1 MRDAT
6 ADGFLSGWTDNRVR
20 ALLFEP
26 RTQPR
31 LRYLLSAFQFR
42 HRVAFGFVELNNEQ
56 SKQTRAKFQANPSLD
71 TLLLFNEDTQ
81 QPVAS
86 VTMSEI
92 PLPTLTNVIGTNQY
106 LALPRLSSQAMLDGV
121 CPSEWNRPR
130 RKLCVILIADSSS
143 AAYDEVRDVLR
154 RIALAS
160 QFTKERVRFAYL
172 LREKQTEFVS
182 ALQTQSAE
190 RERTGSAS
198 AADLV
203 VIWRRDP
210 THLKYEWVADAGLGA
225 VNASFNHTKQRVDET
240 VQRLLKASEAM
251 ANEAEVQDLLDEH
264 AQGTFARILTKVLI
278 AVEYLGD
285 NLGEE
290 HLWPAVSVVAT
301 VAFILGV
308 GYLMSYLVKMEEEA
322 IKRKRKTDGGADGAG
337 ATGTGAGAAADGG
350 GGKAANYVPELKLH
364 ELRAEKY
371 NGLVRLL
378 KPGCRTIILVTD
390 MPSRN
395 KLIPAFHKAV
405 WPYRK

>member
-1 MRDAT
+1 M
-6 ADGFLSGWTDNRVR
+6 
-20 ALLFEP
+20 LFEP

-42 HRVAFGFVELNNEQ
+42 HRVAFGFVELDSDQ
-56 SKQTRAKFQANPSLD
+56 SKQIKGRYQINPTMDS
-71 TLLLFNEDTQ
+71 LLLFNEDAER
-81 QPVAS
+81 PVAS
-86 VTMSEI
+86 VAMSEI

-130 RKLCVILIADSSS
+130 KKLCVILIADSTSS
-143 AAYDEVRDVLR
+143 AYNAARDALR
-154 RIALAS
+154 KIALES

-172 LREKQTEFVS
+172 LREKQTDFVN
-182 ALQTQSAE
+182 ALEAKSRQKDEESSGDGE
-190 RERTGSAS
+190 ND
-198 AADLV
+198 DLV

-210 THLKYEWVADAGLGA
+210 THIKFEWVVDARLNA
-225 VNASFNHTKQRVDET
+225 VNASFNQTKQKVDET
-240 VQRLLKASEAM
+240 IQRLLKANEAM
-251 ANEAEVQDLLDEH
+251 TNEAEVQDLLDEH
-264 AQGTFARILTKVLI
+264 AQGTFSKILTKVLI

-290 HLWPAVSVVAT
+290 HVWPAISVVAT

-322 IKRKRKTDGGADGAG
+322 IKKKQKMGGGAAGDAGTSGGGAEG
-337 ATGTGAGAAADGG
+337 GGGAATAG

-390 MPSRN
+390 MQSRN

>member
-1 MRDAT
+1 M
-6 ADGFLSGWTDNRVR
+6 
-20 ALLFEP
+20 LFEP

-42 HRVAFGFVELNNEQ
+42 HRVAFGFVELNSDQ
-56 SKQTRAKFQANPSLD
+56 SKQIKGRYQINPTMDS
-71 TLLLFNEDTQ
+71 LLLFNEDAER
-81 QPVAS
+81 PVAS
-86 VTMSEI
+86 VAMSEI

-130 RKLCVILIADSSS
+130 KKLCVILIADSTSS
-143 AAYDEVRDVLR
+143 AYNAARDALR
-154 RIALAS
+154 KIALES

-172 LREKQTEFVS
+172 LREKQTDFVN
-182 ALQTQSAE
+182 ALEAKSRQKDEESSGDGE
-190 RERTGSAS
+190 ND
-198 AADLV
+198 DLV

-210 THLKYEWVADAGLGA
+210 THIKFEWVVDARLNA
-225 VNASFNHTKQRVDET
+225 VNASFNQTKQKVDET
-240 VQRLLKASEAM
+240 IQRLLKANEAM
-251 ANEAEVQDLLDEH
+251 TNEAEVQDLLDEH
-264 AQGTFARILTKVLI
+264 AQGTFSKILTKVLI

-290 HLWPAVSVVAT
+290 HVWPAISVVAT

-322 IKRKRKTDGGADGAG
+322 IKKKQKMGGGAAGDAGTSGGGAEG
-337 ATGTGAGAAADGG
+337 GGGAATAG

-390 MPSRN
+390 MQSRN

>member
-1 MRDAT
+1 M
-6 ADGFLSGWTDNRVR
+6 
-20 ALLFEP
+20 LFEP

-42 HRVAFGFVELNNEQ
+42 HRVAFGFVELNSDQ
-56 SKQTRAKFQANPSLD
+56 SKQIKGRYQINPTMDS
-71 TLLLFNEDTQ
+71 LLLFNEDAER
-81 QPVAS
+81 PVAS
-86 VTMSEI
+86 VAMSEI

-130 RKLCVILIADSSS
+130 KKLCVILIADSTSS
-143 AAYDEVRDVLR
+143 AYNAARDALR
-154 RIALAS
+154 KIALES

-172 LREKQTEFVS
+172 LREKQTDFVN
-182 ALQTQSAE
+182 ALEAKSRQKDEESSGDGE
-190 RERTGSAS
+190 ND
-198 AADLV
+198 DLV

-210 THLKYEWVADAGLGA
+210 THIKFEWVVDARLNA
-225 VNASFNHTKQRVDET
+225 VNASFNQTKQKVDET
-240 VQRLLKASEAM
+240 IQRLLKANEAM
-251 ANEAEVQDLLDEH
+251 TNEAEVQDLLDEH
-264 AQGTFARILTKVLI
+264 AQGTFSKILTKVLI

-290 HLWPAVSVVAT
+290 HVWPAISVVAT

-322 IKRKRKTDGGADGAG
+322 IKKKQKMGGGAAG
-337 ATGTGAGAAADGG
+337 DAGTSGGGGEGGGGAATAG

-390 MPSRN
+390 MQSRN

>member
-1 MRDAT
+1 M
-6 ADGFLSGWTDNRVR
+6 
-20 ALLFEP
+20 LFEP

-42 HRVAFGFVELNNEQ
+42 HRVAFGFVELNSDQ
-56 SKQTRAKFQANPSLD
+56 SKQIKGRYQINPTMDS
-71 TLLLFNEDTQ
+71 LLLFNEDAER
-81 QPVAS
+81 PVAS
-86 VTMSEI
+86 VAMSEI

-130 RKLCVILIADSSS
+130 KKLCVILIADSTSS
-143 AAYDEVRDVLR
+143 AYNAARDALR
-154 RIALAS
+154 KIALES

-172 LREKQTEFVS
+172 LREKQTDFVN
-182 ALQTQSAE
+182 ALEAKSRQKDEESSGDGE
-190 RERTGSAS
+190 ND
-198 AADLV
+198 DLV

-210 THLKYEWVADAGLGA
+210 THIKFEWVVDARLNA
-225 VNASFNHTKQRVDET
+225 VNASFNQTKQKVDET
-240 VQRLLKASEAM
+240 IQRLLKANEAM
-251 ANEAEVQDLLDEH
+251 TNEAEVQDLLDEH
-264 AQGTFARILTKVLI
+264 AQGTFSKILTKVLI

-290 HLWPAVSVVAT
+290 HVWPAISVVAT

-322 IKRKRKTDGGADGAG
+322 IKKKQKMGGGAAG
-337 ATGTGAGAAADGG
+337 DAGTSGGGGEGAATAG

-390 MPSRN
+390 MQSRN